1 MAKTHSPKSK
11 SQPSAISV
19 ALADAPERDDES
31 RSDSYRVKL
40 EIFEGPLDLLLYLI
54 KKDQIDIY
62 DIPIAH
68 ITEQYLAYLE
78 LMQEL
83 DIAVAGDFL
92 VMASTLIY
100 IKSKMLLPPEP
111 KVEGEEDLNEDPRAE
126 LIERLLEYQKFK
138 SAAQMLYSAGEIE
151 SACYTR
157 GPLESDSSN
166 PEVAATVIDLL
177 RVFREVLKRAEAQI
191 EMEIARDEMTIA
203 EKFAQI
209 HAMLEEYDQINVRAL
224 FELSRS
230 RRELIITFLALLE
243 LVKEWKIYLTQR
255 EMFGDI
261 FARKRTDA
269 PTAIEEEPVEQSVE
283 EQPVEG
289 AVEQNVKE
297 QSVEGA
303 VEQNVEEQPVEGAVE
318 QSDDRQTTEPTIEQS
333 EVERSVE
340 QEAAQSVV
348 EQSVEQEVTQSVEQR
363 HYD

>member
-1 MAKTHSPKSK
+1 MAKTHSPKRK
-11 SQPSAISV
+11 SQPSATSV
-19 ALADAPERDDES
+19 ALANAPERADDS
-31 RSDSYRVKL
+31 RRDSYRVKL

-54 KKDQIDIY
+54 KKDEIDIY

-177 RVFREVLKRAEAQI
+177 RVFREILKRAEAQI

-203 EKFAQI
+203 EKLAQI

-269 PTAIEEEPVEQSVE
+269 PPVVEEEPVEQNVE
-283 EQPVEG
+283 ERPVEG
-289 AVEQNVKE
+289 AVEQKVEE
-297 QSVEGA
+297 QQVEGA
-303 VEQNVEEQPVEGAVE
+303 VEQGGE
-318 QSDDRQTTEPTIEQS
+318 RQTTEPAIEQS

-340 QEAAQSVV
+340 QEAAQGVV